1 MEDAADFWFANA
13 ALADKYRVSCAH
25 VRCSGHLF
33 VQLVWYLC
41 SQLSLCC
48 LLLMK
53 VLKEVMVDR
62 AKRERHTISNSVS
75 IYIHVYNHTML
86 I

>member
-1 MEDAADFWFANA
+1 M
-13 ALADKYRVSCAH
+13 
-25 VRCSGHLF
+25 
-33 VQLVWYLC
+33 
-41 SQLSLCC
+41 
-48 LLLMK
+48 
-53 VLKEVMVDR
+53 EVMVDR